1 MNETLKLK
9 LANLPLEPGCYMMK
23 DKHGE
28 IIYVGKAKKLK
39 NRVNSYFTGAHN
51 YKTTKLVSQIV
62 DFDIIVTSSEKEAL
76 LLEINLIKK
85 HRPRFNIMFMDDK
98 SYPYI
103 KVTTEKYPTCQVV
116 REFKKQKN
124 ARYFGPYPDATAAY
138 QTQKLLNQLYPLRK
152 CKTMPKKV
160 CLYYHIGQCLGPCEF
175 DLPEETYKQLRN
187 DVIRFL
193 SGDVKDLLV
202 QLKKEMAEAAENLEF
217 EKAQEKHQLIQSIE
231 HITDRQS
238 MEKDDRIDSDYFN
251 YVVINGY
258 ISIFGLFVRG
268 GKVLERD
275 FVIEPLVDDAEST
288 FISFLMQ
295 YYIKNPQPKQLCL
308 PLECSVEL
316 IGEILECNV
325 LQPVKGRMKHL
336 VDLAKVNAEN
346 QLQRQFDQLEQ
357 RSSFHDTAMEQLK
370 NLLNMPELDRIEVFD
385 ISHTSGAYTVAGMI
399 VYESNRFKKSDYR
412 KYRLSTGNSDVDSMK
427 EVLYR
432 RYFKV
437 MKENLRKPD
446 LIVMDGGITQVNACL
461 EILEMLHLDIPVVGL
476 VKDDSHNTAN
486 LLSQHGELIELDRR
500 SDCFFLLTQIQDEV
514 HRFAISYHK
523 QLRDKAM
530 TTSILDEI
538 EGVGPKRKKEL
549 LKHFKSFKKLCD
561 ATVEQLSEV
570 VPVSVAHEIVKTL
583 HQ

>member
-1 MNETLKLK
+1 M
-9 LANLPLEPGCYMMK
+9 
-23 DKHGE
+23 
-28 IIYVGKAKKLK
+28 
-39 NRVNSYFTGAHN
+39 
-51 YKTTKLVSQIV
+51 
-62 DFDIIVTSSEKEAL
+62 
-76 LLEINLIKK
+76 
-85 HRPRFNIMFMDDK
+85 
-98 SYPYI
+98 
-103 KVTTEKYPTCQVV
+103 

-175 DLPEETYKQLRN
+175 DLPEETYKQLRS

-193 SGDVKDLLV
+193 SGDVKDLLN
-202 QLKKEMAEAAENLEF
+202 QLRNEMSEAAENLEF
-217 EKAQEKHQLIQSIE
+217 EKAQEKHQLIQAIE

-251 YVVINGY
+251 FVVINGY

-295 YYIKNPQPKQLCL
+295 YYTKNPQPKQLCL
-308 PLECSVEL
+308 PLECDVDL
-316 IGEILECNV
+316 ISEILECNV
-325 LQPVKGRMKHL
+325 MQPVKGRMKHL

-346 QLQRQFDQLEQ
+346 QLTRQFDQLEQ
-357 RSSFHDTAMEQLK
+357 RSSFHDTAMDQLK
-370 NLLNMPELDRIEVFD
+370 SLLNLPDLDRIEVFD

-399 VYESNRFKKSDYR
+399 VYENLRFKKSDYR

-437 MKENLRKPD
+437 MKEGLRAPD

-461 EILEMLHLDIPVVGL
+461 EILDMLHLNIPVVGL

-538 EGVGPKRKKEL
+538 DGVGPKRKKEL
-549 LKHFKSFKKLCD
+549 LKYFKSFKKLSE
-561 ATVEQLSEV
+561 ASVEQLSEV
-570 VPVSVAHEIVKTL
+570 VPLAVAQEIHKTL

>member
-51 YKTTKLVSQIV
+51 FKTTKLVSQIV

-175 DLPEETYKQLRN
+175 DLPEETYKQLRS

-193 SGDVKDLLV
+193 SGDVKDLLN
-202 QLKKEMAEAAENLEF
+202 QLRNEMSEAAENLEF
-217 EKAQEKHQLIQSIE
+217 EKAQEKHQLIQAIE

-295 YYIKNPQPKQLCL
+295 YYTKNPQPKQLCL
-308 PLECSVEL
+308 PLECDVDL
-316 IGEILECNV
+316 ISEILECNV
-325 LQPVKGRMKHL
+325 MQPVKGRMKHL

-346 QLQRQFDQLEQ
+346 QLTRQFDQLEQ
-357 RSSFHDTAMEQLK
+357 RSSFHDTAMDQLK
-370 NLLNMPELDRIEVFD
+370 SLLNLPDLDRIEVFD

-399 VYESNRFKKSDYR
+399 VYENLRFKKSDYR

-437 MKENLRKPD
+437 MKEGLRAPD

-461 EILEMLHLDIPVVGL
+461 EILDMLHLNIPVVGL

-538 EGVGPKRKKEL
+538 DGVGPKRKKEL
-549 LKHFKSFKKLCD
+549 LKYFKSFKKLSE
-561 ATVEQLSEV
+561 ASVEQLSEV
-570 VPVSVAHEIVKTL
+570 VPLAVAQEIHKTL